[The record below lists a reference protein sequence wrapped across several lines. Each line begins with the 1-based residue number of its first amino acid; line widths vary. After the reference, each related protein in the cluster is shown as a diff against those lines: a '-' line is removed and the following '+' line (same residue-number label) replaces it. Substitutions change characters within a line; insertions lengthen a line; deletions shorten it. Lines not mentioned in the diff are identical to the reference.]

1 VAETGLT
8 VDAGAIQGGLVA
20 AGPLGLG
27 ILLVLERLN
36 TLEASMAN
44 MEQRL
49 GESLTGIKSELAGL
63 GTDLGRVEGL
73 VQQLRD
79 AVAAAPDLTD
89 ELALADEA
97 LSGLRGARGRLQAVA
112 PEVTPPPVA
121 GAPEA

>member
-1 VAETGLT
+1 MT
-8 VDAGAIQGGLVA
+8 VDADDIRGSLVA

-27 ILLVLERLN
+27 VLFILDRLKALE
-36 TLEASMAN
+36 TSMAN

-49 GESLTGIKSELAGL
+49 GESLQGIKGELAGL

-73 VQQLRD
+73 VQELRD
-79 AVAAAPDLTD
+79 AVAAQPDLTD

-112 PEVTPPPVA
+112 PEVTPPPVEP
-121 GAPEA
+121 APEA